1 MEEGDE
7 ELHVEE
13 DDDDTD
19 MEKIDGMVED
29 DGAGTAGEEK
39 I

>member
-13 DDDDTD
+13 DTD
-19 MEKIDGMVED
+19 MEKIDGKVED
-29 DGAGTAGEEK
+29 DGEEK

>member
-13 DDDDTD
+13 DTD
-19 MEKIDGMVED
+19 MEKIDGKVDD
-29 DGAGTAGEEK
+29 DGAGEEK

>member
-13 DDDDTD
+13 DTD